1 MAAQPPNPVLEAIF
15 AQVKAG
21 RMSVDGLVGV
31 AVSHPDVFTY
41 RALDG
46 TTLLH
51 WASLRG
57 DLSVIDTCT
66 TFGANVR

>member
-1 MAAQPPNPVLEAIF
+1 MANAALESIF
-15 AQVKAG
+15 AQVKGG
-21 RMSVDGLVGV
+21 RLSVDGLVGV
-31 AVSHPDVFTY
+31 AVTHPDVFAY

-57 DLSVIDTCT
+57 DLGVIDACI
-66 TFGANVR
+66 TFGADVRY